1 MDEIVSN
8 RLISLQTPHTLSA
21 PQTNLHLDIL
31 MGRDETIE
39 AADVFLGQFSSSL
52 FFNLILIMDFR
63 EGDWFYIRCTQR
75 NPK

>member
-1 MDEIVSN
+1 MDENVSN

-39 AADVFLGQFSSSL
+39 AADVFLGRFPHSYSSIL
-52 FFNLILIMDFR
+52 F
-63 EGDWFYIRCTQR
+63 
-75 NPK
+75 